1 MDFLHQGSVESF
13 HNTIVFWRIVHG
25 ESSDRSSLSQV
36 FREFP
41 TEIFSTSIA
50 SQLLDLHS
58 MLGLQPCFIIDIV
71 VKDLVFLLH
80 EVDFRVS

>member
-1 MDFLHQGSVESF
+1 MKSGKIHWSLTGKRGGE
-13 HNTIVFWRIVHG
+13 IRPLHG
-25 ESSDRSSLSQV
+25 ESSDRSSLLQV

-50 SQLLDLHS
+50 SQLLDLRS
-58 MLGLQPCFIIDIV
+58 VLGLQPCFIIDVV
-71 VKDLVFLLH
+71 VKDLIFLLH